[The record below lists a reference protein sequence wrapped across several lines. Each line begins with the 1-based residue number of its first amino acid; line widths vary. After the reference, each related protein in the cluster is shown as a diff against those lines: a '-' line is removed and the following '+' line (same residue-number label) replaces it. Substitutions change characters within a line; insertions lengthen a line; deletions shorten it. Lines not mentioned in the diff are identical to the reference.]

1 MTWTLI
7 DRRASFSW
15 CLHLICIVSFN
26 LFTIHIGSVETTF
39 PLLSIYIYIYIVI
52 SLYAFTWMEY
62 DNASQLD
69 QYENIRSMNFR
80 TLTDIIEYQWKM
92 SLYIII

>member
-39 PLLSIYIYIYIVI
+39 PLLSIYIYIYSYFVI
-52 SLYAFTWMEY
+52 CFYM
-62 DNASQLD
+62 DG
-69 QYENIRSMNFR
+69 IRQR
-80 TLTDIIEYQWKM
+80 ITARPI
-92 SLYIII
+92 